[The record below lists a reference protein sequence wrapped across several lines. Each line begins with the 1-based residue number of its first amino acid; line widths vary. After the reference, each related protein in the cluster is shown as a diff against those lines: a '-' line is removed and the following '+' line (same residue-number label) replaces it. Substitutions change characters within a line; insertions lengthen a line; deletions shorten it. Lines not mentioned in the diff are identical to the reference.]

1 MNRIIVFYHANY
13 SSNLAID
20 GFRIFNSR
28 QEFEDTLTMYLGK
41 YPKPK
46 IYVDTEIVIKYDN
59 EENFL
64 RSFCFKFISEE
75 EYKMI
80 KKIFEVDYGFFP
92 NLEVEL

>member
-13 SSNLAID
+13 SSDLAID

-28 QEFEDTLTMYLGK
+28 QGFEDALTMYLEK

-46 IYVDTEIVIKYDN
+46 IYIDTEMVIKYDN
-59 EENFL
+59 EENFF
-64 RSFCFKFISEE
+64 RSFYFRFISEE

-80 KKIFEVDYGFFP
+80 KKIFGVDYGFFP
-92 NLEVEL
+92 NLEG